1 MMLTFAD
8 THNMIAYLTKSDASE
23 GFDQIIDFLNASLIK
38 YALTVN
44 PNIYVLR
51 IKQFG
56 SSISVKKVNDVMR
69 LQALIDRKK
78 VIITK
83 ATIREALR
91 LDDAE
96 SIDCLPDEEIFT
108 ELSRIGIRKGFSR
121 VETPL
126 FEGMIV
132 AQQADDVAGEVDA
145 GVDVDDVLGADVE
158 PSLPSPTTQ
167 LPPPS
172 QELPST
178 SYRKN
183 KLKVS
188 RLRRLR
194 KVRTAQRIES
204 SADTVMDDQEDTS
217 KQREIIA
224 NIDVNTDV
232 TLKDVV
238 VVEKTA
244 EIEENTDVQR
254 RPEES
259 QAQIYKIDLEHAD
272 KVLSMQ
278 DDELEPVELKEVVKV
293 VTTAKLMIEV
303 VTAAVATITAAPTLI
318 TDAIITTAP
327 SIARRRKGVVIRD
340 LEETATPSIIIHPEP
355 KSKDRGKRI
364 MVEEP
369 KLLKNLTLIVF
380 LVTILY
386 VSMQSGFLILSGSG
400 KKKKKKKSCMADQN
414 LTAHARNFDIDIS
427 FPKLCDLMSK
437 ATTPDVVMARTNAAS
452 PVIMSSVLNSI
463 TKEGCGAQMV
473 WLSLDSVHVIND
485 KMKNSLIGKRL
496 AFSVVECTSGADD
509 EGFVEV
515 KKTKSCGNNGGNKNF
530 KLVSVYLKPQYRPK
544 EKQSTKGANQKTT
557 PSVGKKNDSTS
568 RNGTFCIS
576 NLFEALNVENSVSED
591 VETGLEEECV
601 LVDDDGKPL
610 KNVDNLD
617 DHSEDEIESVDNEM
631 TSYLASKPSGVGYGL
646 GIRLRLIWGDKVVWI
661 KCYDV
666 SDDED
671 TLVDTQAES
680 QTTVKPSFKKIEFT
694 KARNESLKSDKQADK
709 LKMVTQNSKTDKKDW
724 NGNLTQK
731 LRISKEIVNTVRI
744 NGANTAGQTS
754 VSTVEGNGVTA
765 VNTSA
770 GFVAFGGSTKGG
782 KITAT
787 IDESNL
793 WHRRLGHVN
802 SKTMNKLEKG
812 NLVRGLPLKNFEN
825 NHTCVACQKEKHTK
839 PLAKAVNTTCYVLN
853 RVLVTKPHNKTP
865 YELIIGRPPSISFM
879 RPFGCPVTI
888 LNTIDPLGKFDG
900 KAEEEFLVRY
910 FVNSKDFRVPSSIHV
925 FQPSSF
931 FDLEKDGVYMNRQ
944 NYNSQ
949 FDTGDGFYNAPPP
962 VINSNIMDRQQQVC
976 KESEFQYCDDN
987 SQLLESVIYHTQ
999 KKMVNSKKDGHSK
1012 IHTAQGPRDR
1022 RVRLSIDVA
1031 RKFFCLQDLL
1041 GFDKASKTLDWLFAK
1056 SKTAI
1061 KDLVEEMK
1069 HCSSSSATD
1078 QCEMVFQ
1085 ETIRKGSD
1093 EEDKYQRKKSETK
1106 FFDAKRKKM
1115 MRKYKSGVDVNQ
1127 SRAEARARAR
1137 ERTKEKLHNKKH
1149 DEESKK
1155 ITDNC
1160 YRPNHRLVL
1169 ICPQPADTV
1178 ISDYK

>member
-1 MMLTFAD
+1 MPGRQLGAFLQTHGGNGKSASTPIDTEKPLLKYPDGEDVDMHTYRSMIGSLMYLTSSRLDIMFAVCAYAHFQVTPKVSHLHAVKRIFRYLKGKPHLGLWYPKDLPFNLVAYSDSDYAGVSLDMKSTTGGCQFLGCRLISWQCKKQIVVATLSTEVKYVAATSCCAQVLWIHNQLLDYGIHTFIMTLTFAA

-56 SSISVKKVNDVMR
+56 SSILVKKVNDVMR

-96 SIDCLPDEEIFT
+96 SIDCLPNEEIFI
-108 ELSRIGIRKGFSR
+108 ELSRIGVRKGFSR

-126 FEGMIV
+126 FEGIIV
-132 AQQADDVAGEVDA
+132 AQQADDVAGKVDA

-167 LPPPS
+167 PPPPS

-178 SYRKN
+178 SYVAQALEIIKLKQRVKKLERKN

-204 SADTVMDDQEDTS
+204 FTDTVMDDQEDAS
-217 KQREIIA
+217 KQGEIIP
-224 NIDVNTDV
+224 NIDADKDV
-232 TLKDVV
+232 TLKDVAV
-238 VVEKTA
+238 VKKTA

-259 QAQIYKIDLEHAD
+259 QAQIYKIDLKHAD

-278 DDELEPVELKEVVKV
+278 DDELKPVELKEVVKV
-293 VTTAKLMIEV
+293 VTTAKLTTEV
-303 VTAAVATITAAPTLI
+303 VTAAAATITAAPTLI
-318 TDAIITTAP
+318 TDAIITTAL

-340 LEETATPSIIIHPEP
+340 LEETATPSIIIHSEP

-364 MVEEP
+364 MVEES
-369 KLLKNLTLIVF
+369 KLLKKQAQIEQDEAYTR
-380 LVTILY
+380 
-386 VSMQSGFLILSGSG
+386 GSG
-400 KKKKKKKSCMADQN
+400 KKKKKKESCMADQN

-427 FPKLCDLMSK
+427 FPKLYDLMSK
-437 ATTPDVVMARTNAAS
+437 DTTPDVVMAGTNAAS

-463 TKEGCGAQMV
+463 TKEGCGAHMV

-530 KLVSVYLKPQYRPK
+530 KLVSVNLKPQCRPK

-568 RNGTFCIS
+568 RNGTFYIS

-617 DHSEDEIESVDNEM
+617 DHSEDKIESVDNEM
-631 TSYLASKPSGVGYGL
+631 TSYLASKPSGVGYGQDMPYNIQFICDNL
-646 GIRLRLIWGDKVVWI
+646 DI
-661 KCYDV
+661 K
-666 SDDED
+666 
-671 TLVDTQAES
+671 
-680 QTTVKPSFKKIEFT
+680 
-694 KARNESLKSDKQADK
+694 
-709 LKMVTQNSKTDKKDW
+709 
-724 NGNLTQK
+724 
-731 LRISKEIVNTVRI
+731 
-744 NGANTAGQTS
+744 
-754 VSTVEGNGVTA
+754 
-765 VNTSA
+765 
-770 GFVAFGGSTKGG
+770 
-782 KITAT
+782 
-787 IDESNL
+787 
-793 WHRRLGHVN
+793 
-802 SKTMNKLEKG
+802 
-812 NLVRGLPLKNFEN
+812 
-825 NHTCVACQKEKHTK
+825 
-839 PLAKAVNTTCYVLN
+839 
-853 RVLVTKPHNKTP
+853 
-865 YELIIGRPPSISFM
+865 
-879 RPFGCPVTI
+879 
-888 LNTIDPLGKFDG
+888 
-900 KAEEEFLVRY
+900 
-910 FVNSKDFRVPSSIHV
+910 VPSSIHV